1 MKKMSARHRP
11 ICSEHCYK
19 RRDKR
24 KLTDIIIAVL
34 GKHQQT
40 QLRTV
45 LREQRQKKETG
56 RGRLERGIAIE
67 VELVV
72 KEWRQ

>member
-1 MKKMSARHRP
+1 MF
-11 ICSEHCYK
+11 
-19 RRDKR
+19 
-24 KLTDIIIAVL
+24 DIIIAVL

-72 KEWRQ
+72 KE